1 MAASQRLVRFLVRWR
16 IVEHRSQRPLS
27 ELEADVEQLAVEV
40 AADRVSEVSVAEGPL
55 LALLLANALD
65 SVVERRRDLAAR
77 EIRDW
82 ICADDGPVLFSFERA
97 CESLEL
103 DPTVV
108 RRRIG
113 MRKRTPR
120 HVSRR
125 GLTRPPRA

>member
-1 MAASQRLVRFLVRWR
+1 MRRPPVQLEMTVERFAA
-16 IVEHRSQRPLS
+16 
-27 ELEADVEQLAVEV
+27 DV
-40 AADRVSEVSVAEGPL
+40 AADRAGETEVGEGPV

-65 SVVERRRDLAAR
+65 SVVERRRDEGAR

-82 ICADDGPVLFSFERA
+82 ICASDGPRLFSFERA
-97 CESLEL
+97 CESLDL
-103 DPTVV
+103 DAALV

-125 GLTRPPRA
+125 GFRRGPKA